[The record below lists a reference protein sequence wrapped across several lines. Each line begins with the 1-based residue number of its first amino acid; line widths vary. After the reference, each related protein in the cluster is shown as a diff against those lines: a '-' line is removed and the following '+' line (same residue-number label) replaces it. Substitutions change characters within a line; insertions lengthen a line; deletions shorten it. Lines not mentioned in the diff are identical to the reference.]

1 MIKIFVLFFL
11 IGSSFYAKSSDLKP
25 GVQHL
30 KLIAL
35 DDDVMPDQMM
45 LDFNPALNG
54 YLLPGIPLV
63 Q

>member
-1 MIKIFVLFFL
+1 MRNQSVVRIKL
-11 IGSSFYAKSSDLKP
+11 SDLKP
-25 GVQHL
+25 GVQKL

-35 DDDVMPDQMM
+35 DDDVMADQIM
-45 LDFNPALNG
+45 LDFNPDRKG